1 MQTVA
6 STSTITDI
14 ATPATMIDKLSVWP
28 GAVDAPGAVDTLGEV
43 DTPGAVDTSGAVG
56 IPGEVDTPGVVC
68 TPGSSV
74 QCCAYKLKG
83 SVEKWDNRF

>member
-43 DTPGAVDTSGAVG
+43 DTPG
-56 IPGEVDTPGVVC
+56 VVC

-83 SVEKWDNRF
+83 SVEK

>member
-43 DTPGAVDTSGAVG
+43 DTPG
-56 IPGEVDTPGVVC
+56 VVC

-74 QCCAYKLKG
+74 QCCANKLKG

>member
-43 DTPGAVDTSGAVG
+43 DTPG
-56 IPGEVDTPGVVC
+56 VVC

-83 SVEKWDNRF
+83 SVEKWDNCF

>member
-43 DTPGAVDTSGAVG
+43 DTPG
-56 IPGEVDTPGVVC
+56 VVC